1 MKKSGEN
8 GFKIFMAVT
17 AMTAVMFCAAAG
29 TLNKTASKAVQADA
43 DEDYFSLYKELYVEK
58 FVNVPYRDDEGCI
71 YITFDDG
78 PSPYTEEILEILEK
92 HDIKATFFL
101 SPEDT
106 ENDARLINLICE
118 KGHTIG
124 IHTASH
130 VYSSIYGSVEGYLED
145 FDTAFRRI
153 YDITGQ
159 KCRFFRFP
167 AGSVNAYNRA
177 IRNDIIDEMSRRG
190 FVYFDWNVDS
200 RDAVGA
206 DKAQIKNNV
215 LTGLKGT
222 KRAVILFH
230 DGMKT
235 TVGVLEEI
243 IEKLE
248 NEGREFRPID
258 EQVKPVQF

>member
-1 MKKSGEN
+1 
-8 GFKIFMAVT
+8 
-17 AMTAVMFCAAAG
+17 MTAVMFCAAAG

-106 ENDARLINLICE
+106 ENDARLIDLICE

-215 LTGLKGT
+215 LTGLQGT

-243 IEKLE
+243 IEELE

-258 EQVKPVQF
+258 EQVRPVQF